1 MTMNFYR
8 GRLFKAL
15 IFAASLIGYTASLSA
30 QAETIR
36 ILPGER
42 WYGGAVDDGY
52 KMPFQNGYSLQLYG
66 NCRGNQAAPLLLS
79 SKGRYVWSDE
89 PFSFNIENDHLIISD
104 NAGKLQFDSAGS
116 ALADAYASAM
126 QKHFP
131 PSGQAPD
138 TFFTSRP
145 QYNTWIELKYNQ
157 NQDGILKYASDLIA
171 NGFPP
176 GVLMIDDNWF
186 PYYGSFAFRKD
197 RFKDAAAMVNRLH
210 EMGFKVMVW
219 VSPFFSP
226 DTEIFRELQQKGFLV
241 STLANGSKKPAII
254 EWWNG
259 FSASLDLTHP
269 EARKW
274 FDAQLDKVKQQYGID
289 GFKFDAGDPEFYT
302 DKNFVFHTPVSPNEF
317 TRLWGTFGLNNP
329 FNEYR
334 AMWKM
339 GNQPLVQ
346 RLRDKEHNWTD
357 LQKIIPDMTAA
368 GMLGYGLSCP
378 DMIGGG
384 EIGSFVTNGRLDQ
397 RLVVRSAQLQ
407 ALMPMMQFSIAPWR
421 VLDSVSLHAVLN
433 ALQVRT
439 LFLPLIQSLVDKCVK
454 TGVPVVRHMEYQFP
468 DQGFADCKDQFML
481 GESLL
486 VAPIITDNSV
496 RTVKLP
502 KGRWKSYDGR
512 IIRGPATKKIDCPL
526 DQIPWFRLVRR

>member
-1 MTMNFYR
+1 MNFYR
-8 GRLFKAL
+8 RIVFEAILFAGWL
-15 IFAASLIGYTASLSA
+15 LGYPSLLNA
-30 QAETIR
+30 QADTITM
-36 ILPGER
+36 LSGEK

-52 KMPFQNGYSLQLYG
+52 KTPFQNGYSLQLYG
-66 NCRGNQAAPLLLS
+66 NCRGNQAVPFLLS
-79 SKGRYVWSDE
+79 SRGRYVWSDE
-89 PFSFNIENDHLIISD
+89 PFSFLIENNRLIISGG
-104 NAGKLQFDSAGS
+104 AGKLQFDSAGS
-116 ALADAYASAM
+116 TLADAYNSAM
-126 QKHFP
+126 RKHFP
-131 PSGQAPD
+131 PSGRAPD
-138 TFFTSRP
+138 AFFTSRP

-186 PYYGSFAFRKD
+186 PYYGSFEFRKD
-197 RFKDAAAMVNRLH
+197 RFKDPVAMVDRLH

-241 STLANGSKKPAII
+241 STRAAGSLKPAII

-259 FSASLDLTHP
+259 FSASLDLTNP
-269 EARKW
+269 DARKW
-274 FDAQLDKVKQQYGID
+274 FSHQLDKVKQQYGID

-302 DKNFVFHTPVSPNEF
+302 DKSFIFHAPASPNEF
-317 TRLWGTFGLNNP
+317 TRLWGTFGVDNP

-339 GNQPLVQ
+339 GNQPLVE
-346 RLRDKEHNWTD
+346 RLRDKQHSWTD

-384 EIGSFVTNGRLDQ
+384 EIGSFAENGRLDQ
-397 RLVVRSAQLQ
+397 HLVVRSAQLQ

-421 VLDSVSLHAVLN
+421 VLDSTSFNAVLN
-433 ALQVRT
+433 ALKVRNS
-439 LFLPLIQSLVDKCVK
+439 FLPIIQSLVDNCVK
-454 TGVPVVRHMEYQFP
+454 TGAPVVRHMEYQFP
-468 DQGFADCKDQFML
+468 AQGFAECKDQFML
-481 GESLL
+481 GETIL
-486 VAPIITDNSV
+486 VAPILTDSDS

-502 KGRWKSYDGR
+502 KGKWKSFDGR
-512 IIRGPATKKIDCPL
+512 IIRGPSTKKIDCPL
-526 DQIPWFRLVRR
+526 DQIPWFRLIRD